1 MIGSTHPEGRAMANT
16 TIPESHRD
24 LLDASFLTLG
34 TIGPD
39 GLPQLTEVWFLAEDG
54 QVRISLNDARRK
66 MVNLRANP
74 ACSVLILDVVNPY
87 RYVELR
93 GMADI
98 RPDTDLAFAT
108 RVGAKYSAD
117 LSERDLP
124 GQTRSVV
131 TIVPS
136 RVHAWG

>member
-1 MIGSTHPEGRAMANT
+1 MSDPQVPET
-16 TIPESHRD
+16 HRD

-39 GLPQLTEVWFLAEDG
+39 GLPQLTEVWFLAQDG
-54 QVRISLNDARRK
+54 TVRISLNDTRRK
-66 MVNLRANP
+66 MSNLRANP

-93 GMADI
+93 GTADI
-98 RPDTDLAFAT
+98 RPDADLTFAD
-108 RVGAKYSAD
+108 RVGAKYSAN
-117 LSERDLP
+117 LSEMDRP
-124 GQTRSVV
+124 GETRSVV

-136 RVHAWG
+136 RVHVWG